1 MKFGKVCGVLFVLS
15 LVATGAAMGRDISH
29 GTASAKAMALSSAK
43 SASPAKA
50 ASAKANKS
58 TAKSVPAPV
67 AVRHIVKPA
76 APIVMGRSVSVHHN
90 TKLHHVKIKPL
101 DASDTPVVAAG
112 AVGSY

>member
-1 MKFGKVCGVLFVLS
+1 MKFGKVCGALFILS

-29 GTASAKAMALSSAK
+29 GTASEKATASNSAK
-43 SASPAKA
+43 SGSPAKTA
-50 ASAKANKS
+50 AKAGKS
-58 TAKSVPAPV
+58 TAKSVIAPV
-67 AVRHIVKPA
+67 AVRHVVKPA

-101 DASDTPVVAAG
+101 DASDTPVAAAG

>member
-1 MKFGKVCGVLFVLS
+1 MKFGKVCGVLFILS

-29 GTASAKAMALSSAK
+29 GTASAKATTSNSAK

-50 ASAKANKS
+50 AAAKSSKS
-58 TAKSVPAPV
+58 TAKSITAPV
-67 AVRHIVKPA
+67 AVRHVVKPA

-101 DASDTPVVAAG
+101 DASDTPVAAAG
-112 AVGSY
+112 PVGSY